1 MKIDR
6 YQPVQQSYTNY
17 TNSVKSN
24 PAAST
29 SNGQSNDKVEISDQA
44 RKLQGSS
51 QLDEARNSRVDRL
64 KNEVQSGTYH
74 VSAEDI
80 AAKMYAYWNK

>member
-6 YQPVQQSYTNY
+6 YQPIQQSYTNY
-17 TNSVKSN
+17 TNSVKTN
-24 PAAST
+24 AAANAGT
-29 SNGQSNDKVEISDQA
+29 SQSNDKVEISAQA

-51 QLDEARNSRVDRL
+51 KLDEARSSKVDQL

-74 VSAEDI
+74 VASEDI

>member
-6 YQPVQQSYTNY
+6 YQPIQQSYTNY
-17 TNSVKSN
+17 TNSAKTN
-24 PAAST
+24 AATST
-29 SNGQSNDKVEISDQA
+29 GAAQSNDKVEISDQA
-44 RKLQGSS
+44 RKLQGSN
-51 QLDEARNSRVDRL
+51 QLDEARSSKVDQL